1 MQAFLNESKGVPDLQ
16 KNPLMLGLMCNIYR
30 GEGYIPRHRP
40 DVYEKCAD
48 MLFERGDKRR
58 DITLPS
64 PIPNIQSQIQPTI
77 MYLANWIYSEQSLQG
92 GVIEQKLITKASEY
106 LLKRRFDDLDE
117 AEQAAGEFV
126 RFCRGRAWVFTDVGT
141 NRDGD
146 NLYKF
151 THRTFLEY
159 FTACSLV
166 RNSKSVEELF
176 NILLPK
182 IANQEWDM
190 VCQLAFKIQDKK
202 TEDAGDELLDSLV
215 DEIEKAQDNLELQ
228 GNLLD
233 FTVRCL
239 EFIVPSP
246 KVTKK
251 ITKATIDY
259 CITWGCVEKSERDQY
274 IKPGNL
280 LDNLSDSYQE
290 NISSIVDKSKLV
302 LIDYINNSDNDKK
315 ILALEI
321 LGKYDRSLFAP
332 ISFDIN
338 SSCKISILNLLQNK
352 MLPYTYNYLRY
363 EWISIDYLINQH
375 RFEGLFENYPYI
387 LFPNTYICSIGEDL
401 LTGIL
406 ISNSPEEMQEYK
418 SFMNSFAEIIMIT
431 EKPIFNNQKQ
441 FLLIS
446 SLLDDYYLGRDKDIF
461 FDSLF
466 TFSLLIMIFTEF
478 ETYLEFV
485 SEAVISDFSF
495 LFELFDF
502 AEYEGENKPDI
513 FNHILYTFIAR
524 YEPQYMD
531 KVQNELD
538 NCKFTPEQQAL
549 IWQWVRRE
557 IDFVE
562 KPQNSENIDFE
573 EN

>member
-1 MQAFLNESKGVPDLQ
+1 
-16 KNPLMLGLMCNIYR
+16 
-30 GEGYIPRHRP
+30 
-40 DVYEKCAD
+40 
-48 MLFERGDKRR
+48 
-58 DITLPS
+58 
-64 PIPNIQSQIQPTI
+64 
-77 MYLANWIYSEQSLQG
+77 
-92 GVIEQKLITKASEY
+92 
-106 LLKRRFDDLDE
+106 
-117 AEQAAGEFV
+117 
-126 RFCRGRAWVFTDVGT
+126 
-141 NRDGD
+141 
-146 NLYKF
+146 
-151 THRTFLEY
+151 
-159 FTACSLV
+159 
-166 RNSKSVEELF
+166 
-176 NILLPK
+176 
-182 IANQEWDM
+182 M

-215 DEIEKAQDNLELQ
+215 DEIEKAQDNLEIQ

-290 NISSIVDKSKLV
+290 NISYIVDKSKLF
-302 LIDYINNSDNDKK
+302 LIDYINNSDNDQK

-375 RFEGLFENYPYI
+375 RFEGLFEYYPYI

-531 KVQNELD
+531 KVQN
-538 NCKFTPEQQAL
+538 
-549 IWQWVRRE
+549 
-557 IDFVE
+557 
-562 KPQNSENIDFE
+562 
-573 EN
+573 